1 MMAFVRLRTGGQET
15 RHTQALVG
23 TLIAGT
29 FVFLAIGLA
38 RMSND
43 GSVAGD
49 GLDASSSQR
58 TAANGDEHR
67 DGISPS
73 QPAVPV
79 SFTSGGEIIRP
90 APVRA
95 RIIDPETG
103 EEVLVDLP
111 PGSTVVDGEVVPI
124 GSTGTSSPGGTAT
137 TSPGTG
143 TTGTTSGGSPSTAP
157 PTTEPPTTQPPTT
170 EPPTTETPTTQ
181 PPTTEPPT
189 TETPTTETPTTEPPQ
204 GLVGG

>member
-1 MMAFVRLRTGGQET
+1 MMAYVRLRTGGPEIG
-15 RHTQALVG
+15 HTQALVG

-29 FVFLAIGLA
+29 FVFLAVGLA

-49 GLDASSSQR
+49 GLEASSSQS
-58 TAANGDEHR
+58 TAVNGDDHR

-79 SFTSGGEIIRP
+79 SFTSAGEIIRP
-90 APVRA
+90 APMTA

-103 EEVLVDLP
+103 QEVLVPLP
-111 PGSTVVDGEVVPI
+111 PGSTVVDGAVVPV
-124 GSTGTSSPGGTAT
+124 GSTTSAGTAAT
-137 TSPGTG
+137 PGTG
-143 TTGTTSGGSPSTAP
+143 TTGTTSGGATTTKP
-157 PTTEPPTTQPPTT
+157 PTTQPPTTQPPTT
-170 EPPTTETPTTQ
+170 EPPTTE

-189 TETPTTETPTTEPPQ
+189 TEPPTTAPP
-204 GLVGG
+204 